1 MLPGKVVRRP
11 RIHIVVAPR
20 PRPLAHAPARM
31 LSPRRRCQCTLARW
45 PAPLRARCRP
55 PLFGLPCAQA
65 GTPGTRYSCN
75 AHMHPENA
83 DIDAWQQKD
92 AVEEVLEPDLEIVDP
107 VSFRAIDRHPIPRTV
122 WAVQQHTVAQ
132 PPSVRLVSI
141 ATPTIGALAEP
152 FFLCGAAPSPLGL
165 ASAACAWCQSRR

>member
-1 MLPGKVVRRP
+1 
-11 RIHIVVAPR
+11 
-20 PRPLAHAPARM
+20 
-31 LSPRRRCQCTLARW
+31 
-45 PAPLRARCRP
+45 
-55 PLFGLPCAQA
+55 
-65 GTPGTRYSCN
+65 
-75 AHMHPENA
+75 MHPENA

-132 PPSVRLVSI
+132 PPAVRLVSI

-152 FFLCGAAPSPLGL
+152 FFLCAAAPSPLGL